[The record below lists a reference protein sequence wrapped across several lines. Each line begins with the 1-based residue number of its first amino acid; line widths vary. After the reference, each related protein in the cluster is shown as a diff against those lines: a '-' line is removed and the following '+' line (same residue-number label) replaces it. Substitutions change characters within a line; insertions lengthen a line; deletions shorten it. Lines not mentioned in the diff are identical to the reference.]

1 MMFLLSTL
9 GRIGIFILRRRPP
22 PPFRMIRRR
31 LEREATVRLSPA
43 KAHVDGGELPGAQ
56 HVALTG
62 EYR

>member
-1 MMFLLSTL
+1 
-9 GRIGIFILRRRPP
+9 
-22 PPFRMIRRR
+22 MIRRR